1 MAINGIRNGRRG
13 QSDSAIR
20 DASRRCL
27 QGSRARTR
35 GGRCGA
41 VAGEMLIERDTV
53 ADAAEEIS
61 ERRLAVFERLPP
73 KIGAV

>member
-1 MAINGIRNGRRG
+1 MADAARVIVR
-13 QSDSAIR
+13 SETLR
-20 DASRRCL
+20 DDAFTAE
-27 QGSRARTR
+27 RARVAEDA
-35 GGRCGA
+35 GA